1 MGLALARHSG
11 TLNYKVGARF
21 MELGE
26 GVFEMIRH
34 LAEIK
39 TVNVRCLLEN
49 FVNPLN
55 AKLNPICH
63 LLTSLGAHHIIHV
76 SKIRVK
82 EDHLERQEKGQE
94 EVGKRDC
101 RSVSVQFMAV
111 FDCIKKRKA

>member
-1 MGLALARHSG
+1 
-11 TLNYKVGARF
+11 

-49 FVNPLN
+49 FV
-55 AKLNPICH
+55 
-63 LLTSLGAHHIIHV
+63 
-76 SKIRVK
+76 K

-94 EVGKRDC
+94 EVGKRDY

-111 FDCIKKRKA
+111 FDCIKKGRLNSIYLLWSQSPYHH

>member
-1 MGLALARHSG
+1 MGLASAHHSG

-26 GVFEMIRH
+26 GAFEMIRH

-49 FVNPLN
+49 FV
-55 AKLNPICH
+55 
-63 LLTSLGAHHIIHV
+63 
-76 SKIRVK
+76 K
-82 EDHLERQEKGQE
+82 EDHLERQE
-94 EVGKRDC
+94 EVGKRDY
-101 RSVSVQFMAV
+101 RSVSVKFMAV